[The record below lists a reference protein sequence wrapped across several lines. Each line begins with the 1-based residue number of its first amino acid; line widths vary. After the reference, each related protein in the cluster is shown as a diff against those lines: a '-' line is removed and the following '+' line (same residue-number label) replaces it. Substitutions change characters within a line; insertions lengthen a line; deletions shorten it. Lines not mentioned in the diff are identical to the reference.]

1 MKIDE
6 VLAELQ
12 VSSAPVPVDGSI
24 MAKAR
29 EAMVKQRTERVLGV
43 VTQELEL
50 SEKCRAA
57 QLQAVRRLRSQL
69 ELQLKGLKD
78 LTRAS
83 DYAEQT
89 GNFLPLAF
97 TMGGRV
103 AVERICQS
111 LNVEIVEAKSPLL
124 KVPEDWV
131 KPTA

>member
-12 VSSAPVPVDGSI
+12 VSNAPVPVDGSI

-29 EAMVKQRTERVLGV
+29 EAMLKQRTERVLNV

-50 SEKCRAA
+50 AEKCKAA
-57 QLQAVRRLRSQL
+57 QLQTVRRLRSQL
-69 ELQLKGLKD
+69 ETQLKGLKD

-97 TMGGRV
+97 AMGGMS
-103 AVERICQS
+103 AVTRICNN
-111 LNVEIVEAKSPLL
+111 LNVEHVEAKNPLL
-124 KVPEDWV
+124 KVPEDWN
-131 KPTA
+131 KSKS